1 MTVEER
7 FAIAIGIMAVVAF
20 GCRAG
25 GLVVGSRLGESPK
38 LRRLFNVLPACAMG
52 AVLGPSLVAMT
63 VVQCVALVVSAL
75 VFLASRRFLLA
86 LASGTAVL
94 LSERWIIAIL
104 A

>member
-7 FAIAIGIMAVVAF
+7 FVIAITIMAVVAF

-25 GLVVGSRLGESPK
+25 GLLVGSRLGERPK
-38 LRRLFNVLPACAMG
+38 LRRFFDVLPACAMG
-52 AVLGPSLVAMT
+52 AVLGPSLMVMT
-63 VVQCVALVVSAL
+63 VVQCVALVASAL

-94 LSERWIIAIL
+94 LSERWIVALL